1 MRWINGENT
10 VYVADDTD
18 TVVDD
23 NNSVSRNRIK
33 IMSKYLWLAVE
44 ADKYELPI
52 AVADSAREL
61 GEMMGSN
68 KHNVETFVCKQSS
81 GKFNGFKYI
90 KVLNDG

>member
-18 TVVDD
+18 TVVDN

-44 ADKYELPI
+44 ADKYELSLV
-52 AVADSAREL
+52 VADRRKGTAQ
-61 GEMMGSN
+61 
-68 KHNVETFVCKQSS
+68 KAKQ
-81 GKFNGFKYI
+81 
-90 KVLNDG
+90 

>member
-44 ADKYELPI
+44 TDQYELPLV
-52 AVADSAREL
+52 VADSAREL
-61 GEMMGSN
+61 AE
-68 KHNVETFVCKQSS
+68 KAKQ
-81 GKFNGFKYI
+81 
-90 KVLNDG
+90 